1 MESKVCVFLRMYS
14 TWLSFSRILSA
25 LLMVSLN
32 LATSCGSDQYEAW
45 NRLVNTGPSSS
56 SSSLS
61 LSFSLPSFFFK
72 ALRRLLV
79 AAGFFFVVGFVG
91 FLRLFCPQGWAASSP
106 LLLRF

>member
-14 TWLSFSRILSA
+14 TWLSFTRILSA

-45 NRLVNTGPSSS
+45 NGLVNTGPSSS

-61 LSFSLPSFFFK
+61 LSFSLPSFFE
-72 ALRRLLV
+72 ARRRLLV
-79 AAGFFFVVGFVG
+79 AGFFFVVGFVG
-91 FLRLFCPQGWAASSP
+91 FLRLFCPGWAASSP